1 MVCAASTNGPT
12 VASGRI
18 GNLFVFRKG
27 GIADAGVKPSPG
39 PPPSRRPKLIRPG
52 SREGPGRRLGTP
64 PRKDRLPHLKS
75 QMDTL
80 NVHLTF
86 QFTVKPIHESRFSAL
101 KFSKLD
107 NSAKTSKSHE
117 ILKRQQGVSPFI
129 LQCFSKSNHRKGHEK
144 EARHICR
151 APRLVCA
158 SRKAG
163 AATWALPCNKREPD
177 YNSAT
182 QKSWL
187 QNNSATTKCHFETI
201 PQQ

>member
-86 QFTVKPIHESRFSAL
+86 QFTIFSLAICRLQSSFAAFAFFAAKSDLRRMWQKPFPAACPARQSDSSLTVDTFAGIHAS
-101 KFSKLD
+101 
-107 NSAKTSKSHE
+107 
-117 ILKRQQGVSPFI
+117 LKRCRHQSFSP
-129 LQCFSKSNHRKGHEK
+129 L
-144 EARHICR
+144 
-151 APRLVCA
+151 
-158 SRKAG
+158 SR
-163 AATWALPCNKREPD
+163 R
-177 YNSAT
+177 
-182 QKSWL
+182 
-187 QNNSATTKCHFETI
+187 
-201 PQQ
+201 